1 MRKKLVFLAVGV
13 VAAVLFF
20 NASSTKATSDEIVV
34 SIKPLHSLVCA
45 LAKGITNPTL
55 LLDGNSSPHHVQ
67 LVPSQVLA
75 MKNAKILIWV
85 GPAYEQPLFK
95 HVKQLENNVLALQD
109 DSSIK
114 LKPLRSGTFWDE
126 KSCCV
131 HDHHEDHDHHNHHEQ
146 SDATNLD
153 GHIWLDPLMMTQVIG
168 VVLQHLK
175 KLYPNHQGLLTRNAN
190 DYKKR
195 LEALHQD
202 LLKKMEPYKGKTYI
216 IQHDGNQYFDN
227 AYQVKTIATI
237 SIDPSI
243 PPSAGHMLKIRKAIS
258 DGKIHPKCLYAERQ
272 MDGALARS
280 YADTL
285 KLSFVV
291 VDYLGADIPAGEDAY
306 EALMNAYANAFI
318 EGIK

>member
-1 MRKKLVFLAVGV
+1 MRKKLVFLAVGA

-95 HVKQLENNVLALQD
+95 HVKQLENNVLTLQD

-126 KSCCV
+126 KSCCA
-131 HDHHEDHDHHNHHEQ
+131 HDHHKDHDHHHHEK
-146 SDATNLD
+146 SDATNPD
-153 GHIWLDPLMMTQVIG
+153 GHIWLDPLMMTQVVD

-175 KLYPNHQGLLTRNAN
+175 KLYPNHQGLLSRNAN

-195 LEALHQD
+195 LEVLHQD
-202 LLKKMEPYKGKTYI
+202 LLKKMKPYKGKTYI

-227 AYQVKTIATI
+227 AYKVKTIATI

-243 PPSAGHMLKIRKAIS
+243 PPSAGHILKIRKAIS
-258 DGKIHPKCLYAERQ
+258 DGKIHPRCLYAERQ
-272 MDGALARS
+272 LDGALARS

-285 KLSFVV
+285 KLPFAV
-291 VDYLGADIPAGEDAY
+291 VDYLGADVPAGEDAY
-306 EALMNAYANAFI
+306 EALMNAYVNAFI

>member
-1 MRKKLVFLAVGV
+1 MRKKLVFLAIGV
-13 VAAVLFF
+13 VAAVLLF

-45 LAKGITNPTL
+45 LTKSVTNPTL
-55 LLDGNSSPHHVQ
+55 LLDGNTSPHHAQ

-75 MKNAKILIWV
+75 MKNAKIVIWV

-95 HVKQLENNVLALQD
+95 HVKQLKKNVLTLQD

-114 LKPLRSGTFWDE
+114 LKLLRSGTFWDE
-126 KSCCV
+126 KSCCD
-131 HDHHEDHDHHNHHEQ
+131 HDHHEDHNHHHHHEK
-146 SDATNLD
+146 SGATNLD
-153 GHIWLDPLMMTQVIG
+153 GHIWLDPLMMTQVVD

-202 LLKKMEPYKGKTYI
+202 LFKKMKPCKGKTYI

-227 AYQVKTIATI
+227 AYNVKTIATI

-285 KLSFVV
+285 KLSFAV

-306 EALMNAYANAFI
+306 EALMNAYVTAFI

>member
-13 VAAVLFF
+13 VAVVLFF
-20 NASSTKATSDEIVV
+20 NASSTRATSEEIVV
-34 SIKPLHSLVCA
+34 SIKPLHSLVYA
-45 LAKGITNPTL
+45 LTKGVTIPTL
-55 LLDGNSSPHHVQ
+55 LLDGSTSPHHAQ
-67 LVPSQVLA
+67 LVPSQVVA

-85 GPAYEQPLFK
+85 GQAYEQPLFK
-95 HVKQLENNVLALQD
+95 HVKQLESNVLTLQD
-109 DSSIK
+109 DPSIK
-114 LKPLRSGTFWDE
+114 LKQLRSGTFWDE
-126 KSCCV
+126 KSCCA
-131 HDHHEDHDHHNHHEQ
+131 HGHHEDDDHHHHHEQ
-146 SDATNLD
+146 SDAANLD
-153 GHIWLDPLMMTQVIG
+153 GHIWLDPLMMTHVVD
-168 VVLQHLK
+168 VVLKHLK

-190 DYKKR
+190 DYKRR

-202 LLKKMEPYKGKTYI
+202 LLKKMKPYKGKTYI

-227 AYQVKTIATI
+227 AYNVKTIATI

-285 KLSFVV
+285 KLSFAL

-306 EALMNAYANAFI
+306 EALMNAYVNAFI